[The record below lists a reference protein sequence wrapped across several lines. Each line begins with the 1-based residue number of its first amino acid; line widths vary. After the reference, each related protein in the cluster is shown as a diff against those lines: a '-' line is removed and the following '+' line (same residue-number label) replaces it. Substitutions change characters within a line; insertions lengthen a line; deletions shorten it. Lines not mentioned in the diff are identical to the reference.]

1 MKETK
6 KWTKWLYWFI
16 FAVAVITVYKTL
28 DNFTDI
34 SIWFNKLLSI
44 LMPFLMGI
52 LVAYLFYIPCRQ
64 IEQLYR
70 KLKPKCIQKRA
81 RALSIITVYI
91 MAILIVAII
100 INIIIPAVSQ
110 SIMDLANSM
119 PGYYNKAMEYVE
131 NMPENSVIKKADI
144 QEFIGNL
151 QEIDITKILSIE
163 NISGYIKSV
172 VGVAQ
177 SIFNIFVTLIMSVYI
192 LAERGEILK
201 FVRRLNVALFKE
213 ETCKILDKYFMKA
226 NDVFFKFIS
235 SQVLDGI
242 IVGVIVSI
250 AMWILRVKYWLLL
263 GFMIGLFNII
273 PYFGAIFAVTIAT
286 IITIFTGGF
295 TKAIWMVIVVVI
307 LQQIDANIINPKI
320 VGNALELSPILVIF
334 SVTLFG
340 AYFGV
345 LGMFLAVPIIAVIKI
360 IINDFIEYRTAK
372 KKQEEKNIKES

>member
-6 KWTKWLYWFI
+6 KWTKWLYWFT
-16 FAVAVITVYKTL
+16 FAVAVIFVYKTL

-34 SIWFNKLLSI
+34 SMWFGKLLSI

-64 IEQLYR
+64 IER
-70 KLKPKCIQKRA
+70 G
-81 RALSIITVYI
+81 LSIVTVYI
-91 MAILIVAII
+91 MAILLLVII
-100 INIIIPAVSQ
+100 INIIIPALSESV
-110 SIMDLANSM
+110 IELANSM
-119 PGYYNKAMEYVE
+119 PGYYNTAMEYVE
-131 NMPENSVIKKADI
+131 NMPEDAIIKKADVLEI
-144 QEFIGNL
+144 IGNL
-151 QEIDITKILSIE
+151 QKIDITKILSLE
-163 NISGYIKSV
+163 NIYGYIKGV

-177 SIFNIFVTLIMSVYI
+177 GIFSVFVTLIMSVYI
-192 LAERGEILK
+192 LAERSEILK
-201 FVRRLNVALFKE
+201 FVRRVNSAIFKE
-213 ETCKILDKYFMKA
+213 KTCEIIDKYFMKA
-226 NDVFFKFIS
+226 NDIFFKFVS

-242 IVGVIVSI
+242 IVGIIVSI
-250 AMWILRVKYWLLL
+250 AMWILKVKYWVLL

-273 PYFGAIFAVTIAT
+273 PYFGAIVAVVIST

-295 TKAIWMVIVVVI
+295 AKAIWMVIVVVI

-320 VGNALELSPILVIF
+320 VGNALQLSPILVIF